1 VNRSVLFVGGAVVVP
16 LVAFLALGLGKDPKR
31 MESPLIGRSAPAI
44 ALDDLA
50 GQRFDS
56 KSKLGRPMLVNFW
69 ATWCVPCIAEHE
81 VLRAAARRHSG
92 QVEFIGVIYNDE
104 PEAIRSFLAQR
115 GPWGRTLV
123 DRSVATAIAYGVYG
137 VPESFVIDRQGK
149 IVKKF
154 TGAMNAAELEAALES
169 VL

>member
-1 VNRSVLFVGGAVVVP
+1 VNRSVLLAGGAVVLP
-16 LVAFLALGLGKDPKR
+16 LVVFLALGLKKDPKH
-31 MESPLIGRSAPAI
+31 MESPLVGRAAPSI
-44 ALDDLA
+44 ALEDLA

-56 KSKLGRPMLVNFW
+56 RALAGRPMLVNFW

-81 VLRAAARRHSG
+81 VLRAASRRHASEI
-92 QVEFIGVIYNDE
+92 EFVGVIYNDE
-104 PEAIRSFLAQR
+104 PDAIRAFLAQR
-115 GPWGRTLV
+115 GAWGRTLV
-123 DRSVATAIAYGVYG
+123 DQSVATAIAYGVYG
-137 VPESFVIDRQGK
+137 VPESFVVDRRGK